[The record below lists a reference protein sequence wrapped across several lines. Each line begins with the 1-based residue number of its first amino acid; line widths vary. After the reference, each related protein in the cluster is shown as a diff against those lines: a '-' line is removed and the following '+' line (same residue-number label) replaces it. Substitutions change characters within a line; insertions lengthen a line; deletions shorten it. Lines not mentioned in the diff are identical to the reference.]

1 MKKSLDYGIS
11 CSVKA
16 QLKTASSDYSR
27 YSIEHGLPSINDSL
41 LIPRSQIRKSKI
53 SEIKEPEPRSRDRDS
68 SKTRKEFPG
77 RKFTIRV
84 DRLERSGKPMKEK
97 SLNNDL
103 QKDSDQSNQKSS
115 KKEEKILK
123 KMGT

>member
-1 MKKSLDYGIS
+1 MTVFHTIHKCFAPY
-11 CSVKA
+11 
-16 QLKTASSDYSR
+16 
-27 YSIEHGLPSINDSL
+27 HF
-41 LIPRSQIRKSKI
+41 QIRKSKI
-53 SEIKEPEPRSRDRDS
+53 SEIKEPELHSRDWDS
-68 SKTRKEFPG
+68 LKTRKEFPE
-77 RKFTIRV
+77 RKFTIWV

-123 KMGT
+123 KVFV